1 MQMHK
6 CSLTIAV
13 ALEKKSAYGL
23 GVMTHLE
30 REPFPREEKF
40 IK

>member
-6 CSLTIAV
+6 CQLTIAV
-13 ALEKKSAYGL
+13 VLEKKSAYGL
-23 GVMTHLE
+23 GVMNHLE
-30 REPFPREEKF
+30 RDPFPNEEKF